1 MVPKRWSVFLRRL
14 RRFFLTSVIG
24 GMAVVLP
31 ITIFVALLRFIVNF
45 TAGILSPLV
54 LLFPFS
60 ENVSLWLINL
70 LSFGIVVALFFT
82 IGLVVRTQY
91 GNKAINRFEERW
103 LMQLPF
109 YAVLRD
115 TVRQFFG
122 GKKAPFSQV
131 VLCDPYNSG
140 ALMTGFVTD
149 DELGHGFLTI
159 FVPTGPNPTNGF
171 IFHVPEDKV
180 YYVDVRPEDAM
191 RTIIG
196 VGTGSR
202 ILFAGWNGAPGPKQ

>member
-1 MVPKRWSVFLRRL
+1 MVPERWKAFLNRL
-14 RRFFLTSVIG
+14 RRIFLTSVIG
-24 GMAVVLP
+24 VMVVVLP
-31 ITIFVALLRFIVNF
+31 ITIFVALVRFVVNF

-60 ENVSLWLINL
+60 ENVALWLIDL
-70 LSFGIVVALFFT
+70 LSFAIVVALFFT

-91 GNKAINRFEERW
+91 GNKAINRFEQRW

-109 YAVLRD
+109 YPVLRD

-122 GKKAPFSQV
+122 GKKTPFSQV

-140 ALMTGFVTD
+140 ALMTGFITD
-149 DELGHGFLTI
+149 DEVGHGLITI

-171 IFHVPEDKV
+171 IFHIPEDKV
-180 YYVDVRPEDAM
+180 YLVDTRPEDAM

-196 VGTGSR
+196 VGTGSKV
-202 ILFAGWNGAPGPKQ
+202 LFEGWKGVGAP